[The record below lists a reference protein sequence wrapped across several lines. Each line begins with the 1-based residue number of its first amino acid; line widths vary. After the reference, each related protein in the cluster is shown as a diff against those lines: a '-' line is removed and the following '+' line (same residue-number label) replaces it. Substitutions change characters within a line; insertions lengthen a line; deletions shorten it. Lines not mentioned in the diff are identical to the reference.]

1 MSILL
6 FVAVT
11 LFAVIH
17 LIPAFPSFKDR
28 LKEKLGKKYGMLF
41 GIGSTVTLIL
51 IVIGWQ
57 MADRTAVYD
66 PPEWGFRANLALSF
80 LAFLLLGVF
89 LFRGKARQV
98 LRLPLAIGVVLWATG
113 HLLANG
119 DRASVIL
126 FGGMLAYAA
135 VHLVAG
141 FAQGFRPSPEVRQG
155 HDIIALFVAVALY
168 GVMIQMHQH
177 IIGVALFSIEDMAI
191 FAK

>member
-17 LIPAFPSFKDR
+17 LIPAFPSLKDR
-28 LKEKLGKKYGMLF
+28 LKGKLGKMYGMLF
-41 GIGSTVTLIL
+41 AVGSILTLAL
-51 IVIGWQ
+51 IVFGWQ
-57 MADRTAVYD
+57 IADREVIYD
-66 PPEWGFRANLALSF
+66 PPVWGFSANLALSF

-98 LRLPLAIGVVLWATG
+98 LRLPLAMAVILWATG

-119 DRASVIL
+119 DQASVIL
-126 FGGMLAYAA
+126 FGGMLVYAA

-141 FAQGFRPSPEVRQG
+141 FAQGFRPSPEIRQG
-155 HDIIALFVAVALY
+155 HDIIALFVGVALY

-177 IIGVALFSIEDMAI
+177 VIGVALFSIEDMAI
-191 FAK
+191 FAR